1 MTLQIYS
8 NDNSGN
14 LYIGT
19 FFDINGQDYILR
31 NTNTNTDK
39 IVISDNANEINVR
52 LEIFH
57 NYENQ
62 CNRDHF
68 KEESNTY
75 YITNVIHNIDTKY
88 MLFNDF
94 LFNRTKAYYSQ
105 FPFSKN
111 TKKWYNHGQLSYV
124 IPEPKDPS
132 LKNKIFIA
140 PNKTY
145 KSDTSRNL
153 VYRKKIVDLLEN
165 NYFNC
170 GYIGNYDDN
179 PKLFLYP
186 HIEFPWIDNI
196 EDLENQKGTMHYS
209 FWGYSPPHNEYY
221 KNTFISIYGETIEHG
236 SSIAVT
242 EKTYDPLIKGHFVLP
257 FSTSGFISHL
267 KKIGFRFPNFI
278 DYSYD
283 NLIDNDLRY
292 DAYQSE
298 IKRLMSLDIDT
309 WRQNWEE
316 NFDRV
321 IRYNQLIFQE
331 KPYDRIDFYKLLK
344 GN

>member
-8 NDNSGN
+8 GNN

-19 FFDINGQDYILR
+19 FFDINGQDYVLHNI
-31 NTNTNTDK
+31 NAKTGK
-39 IVISDNANEINVR
+39 IVISDSVNEINVR

-62 CNRDHF
+62 GDRDRF
-68 KEESNTY
+68 KKESNTY
-75 YITNVIHNIDTKY
+75 YITNVIHNIDTEY
-88 MLFNDF
+88 TLFNDF

-105 FPFSKN
+105 FPFNKN
-111 TKKWYNHGQLSYV
+111 TKKWYNHGQLSYI

-145 KSDTSRNL
+145 KSKTFRNP

-165 NYFNC
+165 NYFNR

-186 HIEFPWIDNI
+186 HIEFPWIDSI

-221 KNTFISIYGETIEHG
+221 KNTFISIYGETIEYG

-257 FSTSGFISHL
+257 FSTSGFINHL
-267 KKIGFRFPNFI
+267 KKIGFKFPNFI

-316 NFDRV
+316 NFDHV
-321 IRYNQLIFQE
+321 IRHNQLIFQE